1 MERKGLLG
9 NLFFITIIIIIV
21 ILIAGTGFYFKYKS
35 GSLEFGAG
43 NVVVNINNGGNET
56 PQKNETGV
64 NEEIPAIYIGYCRAF
79 WLSFADS
86 LLKIRANIF
95 RKT

>member
-64 NEEIPAIYIGYCRAF
+64 NEEIPANETEGNFTIEEINETNE
-79 WLSFADS
+79 
-86 LLKIRANIF
+86 K
-95 RKT
+95 